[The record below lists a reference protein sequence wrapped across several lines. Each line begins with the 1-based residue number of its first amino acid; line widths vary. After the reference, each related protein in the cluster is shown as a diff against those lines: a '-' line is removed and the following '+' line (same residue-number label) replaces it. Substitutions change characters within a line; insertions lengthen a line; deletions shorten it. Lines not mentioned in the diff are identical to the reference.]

1 MVLFDDD
8 DDIDQCDNHD
18 DDDDD
23 SHDDYDNESDDDDYS
38 VSDYDAWL
46 FNIQK
51 QFMC

>member
-1 MVLFDDD
+1 MVLFDD
-8 DDIDQCDNHD
+8 DDIDQCDDHD

-23 SHDDYDNESDDDDYS
+23 GHDDYDNESDD
-38 VSDYDAWL
+38 DYDAWL